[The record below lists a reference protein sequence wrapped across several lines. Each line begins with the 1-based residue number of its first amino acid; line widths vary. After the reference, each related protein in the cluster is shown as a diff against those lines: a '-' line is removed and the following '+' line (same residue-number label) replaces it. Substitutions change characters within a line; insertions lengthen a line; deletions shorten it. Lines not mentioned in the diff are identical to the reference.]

1 MAKREESY
9 GSGVEI
15 RILQTLQDEVL
26 SITQLAKKL
35 GMTRYILAG
44 ILEVLR
50 MQGKIKLHKVGK
62 SNVYTLTEEGRK
74 HL

>member
-1 MAKREESY
+1 MAKREEY
-9 GSGVEI
+9 QNSGAEA

-26 SITQLAKKL
+26 SITQLAKQL

-44 ILEVLR
+44 FLEALR

-62 SNVYTLTEEGRK
+62 SNVYTLTDEGRK